1 MRHSAGWA
9 LSATSKPS
17 PLEASAAGATMAL
30 SKSSETLEVVNN
42 MIGKVLAG
50 IATAGVLA
58 GVLAT
63 GALAA
68 PAATTV
74 ASPAK
79 AQRPAAKDL
88 FGGTVTAITAT
99 QVTVKNAK
107 AGSKTFL
114 RTDATVVVKGPNEKA
129 SWSEIELNSQVMVR
143 FAERDGKLYAKRVRI
158 GAAHVAGKV
167 QNVDGNVITIRT
179 RDGKD
184 IKLTVSDSTKY
195 FEITGKHE
203 RKAGSLEDIHA
214 GMRLIATGSYDAG
227 HNFDASL
234 IAYRNK

>member
-1 MRHSAGWA
+1 
-9 LSATSKPS
+9 
-17 PLEASAAGATMAL
+17 
-30 SKSSETLEVVNN
+30 

-58 GVLAT
+58 SVLAT

-68 PAATTV
+68 PAGTTA

-79 AQRPAAKDL
+79 TQGPAAKNA

-107 AGSKTFL
+107 AGSKTFFS
-114 RTDATVVVKGPNEKA
+114 TDKTVVIIDGRTA
-129 SWSEIELNSQVMVR
+129 RWSAIEINSHVMIR
-143 FAERDGKLYAKRVRI
+143 YEERDGKLYAKRVHI
-158 GAAHVAGKV
+158 GRAHVAGKV
-167 QNVDGNVITIRT
+167 QSVNGNVITIRT

-184 IKLTVSDSTKY
+184 VRLMVNSNTEYVK
-195 FEITGKHE
+195 ITGKKQRE
-203 RKAGSLEDIHA
+203 AGSLSDIHA
-214 GMRLIATGSYDAG
+214 GTALMAAGNYDAS

>member
-1 MRHSAGWA
+1 
-9 LSATSKPS
+9 
-17 PLEASAAGATMAL
+17 
-30 SKSSETLEVVNN
+30 

-63 GALAA
+63 GAMAA
-68 PAATTV
+68 PAATTT

-79 AQRPAAKDL
+79 AQRAAKDV

-99 QVTVKNAK
+99 ELTVKNAK
-107 AGSKTFL
+107 RGSKTFFS
-114 RTDATVVVKGPNEKA
+114 TDKTVVVIDGRIA
-129 SWSEIELNSQVMVR
+129 RWSEIELNSHVMVR

-158 GAAHVAGKV
+158 GAAHIAGKV
-167 QNVDGNVITIRT
+167 ESVSGNVITIRT

-184 IKLTVSDSTKY
+184 VKLTVNDSTKY
-195 FEITGKHE
+195 FEITGKKQ
-203 RKAGSLEDIHA
+203 RQAGKLSDIHA
-214 GMRLIATGSYDAG
+214 GTGLIAAGSYDAS

-234 IAYRNK
+234 VAYRNK

>member
-1 MRHSAGWA
+1 
-9 LSATSKPS
+9 
-17 PLEASAAGATMAL
+17 
-30 SKSSETLEVVNN
+30 

-63 GALAA
+63 GAVAA
-68 PAATTV
+68 PAATTA

-79 AQRPAAKDL
+79 AQRPAAKDV

-99 QVTVKNAK
+99 ELTVKNAK
-107 AGSKTFL
+107 RGSKTFFS
-114 RTDATVVVKGPNEKA
+114 TDKTVVVIDGRIA
-129 SWSEIELNSQVMVR
+129 RWSEIEINSHVMVR
-143 FAERDGKLYAKRVRI
+143 YAERDGKLYAKRVRI
-158 GAAHVAGKV
+158 GAAHIAGKV
-167 QNVDGNVITIRT
+167 ESVNGNVITIRT

-184 IKLTVSDSTKY
+184 VRLTVNDRTKY

-203 RKAGSLEDIHA
+203 RKAGSLNDIHA
-214 GMRLIATGSYDAG
+214 GMRLIAAGSYDAS

>member
-1 MRHSAGWA
+1 
-9 LSATSKPS
+9 
-17 PLEASAAGATMAL
+17 
-30 SKSSETLEVVNN
+30 

-63 GALAA
+63 GAMAA
-68 PAATTV
+68 PAATTT
-74 ASPAK
+74 ASPTK

-99 QVTVKNAK
+99 EMTVKNAK
-107 AGSKTFL
+107 AGGKTFFS
-114 RTDATVVVKGPNEKA
+114 TDKTVVVIDGRIA
-129 SWSEIELNSQVMVR
+129 RWSEIEINSHVMVR

-167 QNVDGNVITIRT
+167 ESVNGNVITIRT

-184 IKLTVSDSTKY
+184 VKITVNDSTKY

-203 RKAGSLEDIHA
+203 RKAGSLKDIHA
-214 GMRLIATGSYDAG
+214 GTGLIATGSYDAS

-234 IAYRNK
+234 VAYRNK

>member
-1 MRHSAGWA
+1 M
-9 LSATSKPS
+9 
-17 PLEASAAGATMAL
+17 
-30 SKSSETLEVVNN
+30 SKSSDHTGGINN
-42 MIGKVLAG
+42 MIGKALAG

-63 GALAA
+63 GAMAA
-68 PAATTV
+68 PAATTA

-79 AQRPAAKDL
+79 AQRTARDV

-99 QVTVKNAK
+99 ELTVKNAK

-114 RTDATVVVKGPNEKA
+114 RTDTTVVVKGRNEKA
-129 SWSEIELNSQVMVR
+129 TWSEVELNSHVTVR

-167 QNVDGNVITIRT
+167 ESVNGNVITIRT

-184 IKLTVSDSTKY
+184 VKLTVNDSTKY
-195 FEITGKHE
+195 FEITGKKQ
-203 RKAGSLEDIHA
+203 RQAGKLSDIHA
-214 GMRLIATGSYDAG
+214 GTGLIAAGSYDAS
-227 HNFDASL
+227 HNFEAS
-234 IAYRNK
+234 IVAYRNK